1 MGRYMERADMISR
14 ILDTLCLSASLNQMH
29 DFKTLEWASML
40 RNLSAQEAFR
50 EESKGEIERG
60 SVLKFLIQN
69 KGFPRS
75 ISKCLEQIE
84 DCVSSLPNNVLMKDE
99 IKKAINKNFVA
110 HIDKYDDDKLHI
122 FLQELQKRLIKLDE
136 RIHKSWFLLHS

>member
-1 MGRYMERADMISR
+1 MYKR
-14 ILDTLCLSASLNQMH
+14 Q
-29 DFKTLEWASML
+29 L

-99 IKKAINKNFVA
+99 IKKTINKNFVA